1 MRHKQ
6 KRNKI
11 IFFSSIFLA
20 LLLLNVSA
28 LFLNTGT
35 STGMNSKESILFPET
50 SQITPSNIKVAIYN
64 EPNVTEP
71 AYSSASTLS
80 NNYSALIPLLTVAG
94 FGVTELTT
102 QDIYDHKLMIADYD
116 VFIMVDN
123 LPKVNI
129 SNYIKEFWL
138 GGGALISFDSAAPYL
153 LWSGILVPESEGD
166 EGHATYYAY
175 TMATNNHSIAT
186 RHPITKN
193 NQVGDTIQTIG
204 ASINFFYWTTLQGT
218 TYGSD
223 FIRLA
228 YQDGDS
234 DHATIIA
241 LDPSYRGGK
250 IVHLPG
256 RGAELNADM
265 EAIFIE
271 AVIWACPTPKGRIL
285 FDLSHNP
292 EYGIDLWDDL
302 SDNPG
307 FYEIWRDNLVNRSY
321 VIDKLYPSPSGN
333 LTTSNLAPYDVLILC
348 FTAYNY
354 SSSEISVVTNWVANG
369 GGLFIIADQHDYLPA
384 KDIALNELMSNF
396 DISINITDDG
406 TNTVTEVFEHPINEG
421 VSQITALA
429 PGLVNVGGNA
439 FPILGNDVDNII
451 VGGEEYGE
459 GRIVLNADLATVRDS
474 SMDDNNN
481 LQFGINLINWLTAS
495 TADILLFV
503 TEPLSDNY
511 YVTPVAN
518 ALNILDLPFY
528 LTSDDEYLNL
538 SLNLYDWELVIV
550 DQPVFTIDFSVYD
563 NIINYIA
570 AGGKLI
576 MSTYR
581 VDDEALH
588 PLWSYL
594 GFEFSADMPDKSPIY
609 IWEDTHPIF
618 NTPIS
623 YMPNNYTPF
632 YDYFDEGDLL
642 TVFPNAT
649 ALAGYT
655 ETEQSG
661 NATIVLR
668 NDGRTLFNGYLID
681 QFSGDIDDSTYE
693 DRLEL
698 WIAEIYFIYHYGAS
712 TPSGGI
718 PGFEIG
724 IFLIVSIS
732 TIAVISITIVIK
744 KKQ

>member
-1 MRHKQ
+1 MRKNN
-6 KRNKI
+6 KKKI
-11 IFFSSIFLA
+11 IFSSIIIA
-20 LLLLNVSA
+20 LLC
-28 LFLNTGT
+28 LNTFALLIN
-35 STGMNSKESILFPET
+35 SSKENESIKTSLFPTT
-50 SQITPSNIKVAIYN
+50 SQISPENLRVAIYN

-71 AYSSASTLS
+71 AYSSASTLT
-80 NNYSALIPLLTVAG
+80 NNYSALIPLLTSAG

-129 SNYIKEFWL
+129 SNYVKEFWL

-166 EGHATYYAY
+166 EGHTTYYAY

-186 RHPITKN
+186 RTPITKN

-228 YQDGDS
+228 YQEGDS
-234 DHATIIA
+234 DHATMIA
-241 LDPSYRGGK
+241 LDSSYRGGR

-256 RGAELNADM
+256 RGAELSADM
-265 EAIFIE
+265 ENIFIE

-354 SSSEISVVTNWVANG
+354 SSSEISAVTNWVANG

-396 DISINITDDG
+396 DISINITNDG

-429 PGLVNVGGNA
+429 PGLVNVDGNA
-439 FPILGNDVDNII
+439 FPILGNDLVNII
-451 VGGEEYGE
+451 VGGEEYGN
-459 GRIVLNADLATVRDS
+459 GRIILNADLATLRDS
-474 SMDDNNN
+474 SISGNDN

-495 TADILLFV
+495 TAEILLFV
-503 TEPLSDNY
+503 NEPWSDNY
-511 YVTPVAN
+511 HSTPVAN
-518 ALNILDLPFY
+518 ALNILDLRFY
-528 LTSDDEYLNL
+528 LTYSAEFLNL
-538 SLNLYDWELVIV
+538 SLNLYDWDLVIV
-550 DQPVFTIDFSVYD
+550 DEPWTLIDPSVFDTLLTYLK
-563 NIINYIA
+563 

-581 VDDEALH
+581 VDNTPVH
-588 PLWSYL
+588 PLWSYI
-594 GFEFSADMPDKSPIY
+594 GFEFSADLPDSSPVY
-609 IWEDTHPIF
+609 IWNDAHSIF

-623 YMPNNYTPF
+623 YGANNYTPVL
-632 YDYFDEGDLL
+632 DYGDEGDLL

-649 ALAGYT
+649 ALAGFN
-655 ETEQSG
+655 ETEKTG

-668 NDGRTLFNGYLID
+668 NDGKVLFNSYLID
-681 QFSGDIDDSTYE
+681 QFSGDGDDSTYE
-693 DRLEL
+693 DRIEL
-698 WIAEIYFIYHYGAS
+698 WIAEIYFIYNYEAL
-712 TPSGGI
+712 TPQGGI
-718 PGFEIG
+718 PGFELG
-724 IFLIVSIS
+724 IFLIVTFS
-732 TIAVISITIVIK
+732 TIGLISVIIVFK
-744 KKQ
+744 KKK